1 MTTWA
6 RRGPKNTR
14 LSTYPPLCGN
24 FQPECGHTR
33 LFWTHLRFVQVVCEH
48 FEYGFSYLFSLY
60 FTALTMTVSK
70 GQENIFVFTSWLK
83 TPKPNHFAKAQ
94 GKGRELL
101 LLLVII
107 PRPSCH
113 CLFGFQ

>member
-1 MTTWA
+1 
-6 RRGPKNTR
+6 
-14 LSTYPPLCGN
+14 
-24 FQPECGHTR
+24 
-33 LFWTHLRFVQVVCEH
+33 
-48 FEYGFSYLFSLY
+48 
-60 FTALTMTVSK
+60 MTVSK
-70 GQENIFVFTSWLK
+70 GQENMFVFASWLK

-94 GKGRELL
+94 GKGGRELL